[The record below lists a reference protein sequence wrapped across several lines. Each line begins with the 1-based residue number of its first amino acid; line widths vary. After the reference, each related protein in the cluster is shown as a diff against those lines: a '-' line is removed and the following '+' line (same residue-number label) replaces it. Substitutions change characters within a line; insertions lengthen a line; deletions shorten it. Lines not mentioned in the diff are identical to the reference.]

1 MGKRKRLSCVIIAL
15 VLAVS
20 LTACQQGE
28 LLTNTAGETGTY
40 ETSDKLTIPVT
51 KIRNINP
58 ATSTDADIYQMAKLV
73 YSSLIRLGDTME
85 PVAELASSWGYD
97 GEGGIDFTLRS
108 GVRYSDG
115 SSFTADDVAFTVS
128 VLKAAGDTSP
138 YASKVANISNVI
150 VHSDSELTMELR
162 DPSDTSIADFDFPI
176 FSSSQFSGTSGFLEN
191 AEEPLIGTGP
201 YRIESASLNRKIEL
215 TANEYSFSG
224 APSNTITL
232 KVMPV
237 ENLYPGLVS
246 SGDLSIMVMDDFNRE
261 EVSGDKSLRVTPFTS
276 NEFETL
282 GFNCTGG
289 CSDKYVRQ
297 AVSMTVDRDEIIS
310 SAYYGSGTKSD
321 DLYFPGYLG
330 TETTNDFS
338 PDREAA
344 SALLQQAGYTDSDAD
359 GYVEDADGNDLT
371 LTMVTS
377 SENESRRMAAQMIVQ
392 QLAGVGISVK
402 VTEVPAESLSRV
414 VYSGTYDMFIAGWSV
429 EENFDLRMFY
439 HSGYGNPAGYV
450 NNEVDGLLDRMF
462 SGISAD
468 AMKEAVTEA
477 KKILAD
483 EVPYLCLCYKTY
495 AAVTSADFEGLIASR
510 FNDYYYGCQ
519 DWKVKFFQ
527 KIEDED
533 NGNAEDAETDDSQE

>member
-1 MGKRKRLSCVIIAL
+1 MP
-15 VLAVS
+15 
-20 LTACQQGE
+20 CQQGE

-215 TANEYSFSG
+215 TEMC
-224 APSNTITL
+224 I
-232 KVMPV
+232 
-237 ENLYPGLVS
+237 
-246 SGDLSIMVMDDFNRE
+246 
-261 EVSGDKSLRVTPFTS
+261 
-276 NEFETL
+276 
-282 GFNCTGG
+282 
-289 CSDKYVRQ
+289 
-297 AVSMTVDRDEIIS
+297 RDS
-310 SAYYGSGTKSD
+310 T
-321 DLYFPGYLG
+321 
-330 TETTNDFS
+330 
-338 PDREAA
+338 
-344 SALLQQAGYTDSDAD
+344 
-359 GYVEDADGNDLT
+359 
-371 LTMVTS
+371 
-377 SENESRRMAAQMIVQ
+377 RRMR
-392 QLAGVGISVK
+392 L
-402 VTEVPAESLSRV
+402 R
-414 VYSGTYDMFIAGWSV
+414 YSSC
-429 EENFDLRMFY
+429 
-439 HSGYGNPAGYV
+439 
-450 NNEVDGLLDRMF
+450 F
-462 SGISAD
+462 SS
-468 AMKEAVTEA
+468 
-477 KKILAD
+477 
-483 EVPYLCLCYKTY
+483 
-495 AAVTSADFEGLIASR
+495 SWR
-510 FNDYYYGCQ
+510 
-519 DWKVKFFQ
+519 
-527 KIEDED
+527 
-533 NGNAEDAETDDSQE
+533 